1 MPRGERPVFPLKA
14 AIPTVRLAPR
24 KNPRPEYSAE
34 VHTGWV
40 CGVCGANA
48 KPDTGFTQIDPRY
61 HMGYCP
67 KHRRVSLVRG

>member
-1 MPRGERPVFPLKA
+1 MPRGEPSKA
-14 AIPTVRLAPR
+14 GMAKLAPR
-24 KNPRPEYSAE
+24 RSTRSEYTAE

-67 KHRRVSLVRG
+67 KHRRVSLARG